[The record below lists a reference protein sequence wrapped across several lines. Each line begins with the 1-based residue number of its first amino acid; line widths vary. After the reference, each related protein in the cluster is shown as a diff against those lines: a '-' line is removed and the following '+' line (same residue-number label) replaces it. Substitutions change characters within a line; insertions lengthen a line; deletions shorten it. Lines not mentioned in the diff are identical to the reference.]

1 MRKLKVAQIVGKLY
15 GGGVEKVVFNYC
27 RAIDKNKVQFD
38 IFYDADSTVEP
49 PKDLI
54 NSGINFYKIPPY
66 QKLWK
71 YIPRLYSLL
80 KKNDY
85 DIVHSNINT
94 LSVFPLFVAE
104 MAGVKIR
111 IAHNHS
117 VPSKNEGIR
126 TIMKYSLRPFSKTF
140 ANVYFACSEKAGRWL
155 FGNKEYARGNVTFI
169 PNAIYFNRL
178 RQKMSKEQKKLLGIG
193 KNTLVLGHVGRM
205 TFAKNQLF
213 LIDIFKKVH
222 QVQPDS
228 ILIIVGDGEYRE
240 KIEEAI
246 RENHLVDCVKLIGQ
260 SSNPEMYY
268 SAMNVFILPSYF
280 EGLSMATI
288 EAQVGGVPVV
298 VSQAVPPEADISNQ
312 FYQLSLID
320 SSKKWANK
328 AIDVSHNTVKLS
340 KKGEIYDISKSASRL
355 YEQYRQLVENTK

>member
-15 GGGVEKVVFNYC
+15 GGGVERVIFNYC

-38 IFYDADSTVEP
+38 IFYDADSTVQP
-49 PKDLI
+49 PKDLV

-71 YIPRLYSLL
+71 YVPRLYSLL

-94 LSVFPLFVAE
+94 LSVFPLFVAK

-126 TIMKYSLRPFSKTF
+126 TIMKYSLRLFSRTF
-140 ANVYFACSEKAGRWL
+140 ANAYFACSEKAGRWL
-155 FGNKEYARGNVTFI
+155 FGNEEYEKRKVTFI
-169 PNAIYFNRL
+169 PNVIYFNKF
-178 RQKMSKEQKKLLGIG
+178 RQKMSKKQKELLGISN
-193 KNTLVLGHVGRM
+193 NTLVLGHVGRM

-228 ILIIVGDGEYRE
+228 VLIIVGDGEYRE
-240 KIEEAI
+240 KIEESI
-246 RENHLVDCVKLIGQ
+246 RENQLADCVKLIGQ
-260 SSNPEMYY
+260 SSNPEVYY

-288 EAQVGGVPVV
+288 EAQVAGVPVV
-298 VSQAVPPEADISNQ
+298 VSQAVPPEADISDQ
-312 FYQLSLID
+312 FYQLSLRNT
-320 SSKKWANK
+320 SGQWANK
-328 AIDVSHNTVKLS
+328 AIEVSHNTVKLS
-340 KKGEIYDISKSASRL
+340 EKGEIYDISKSASRL
-355 YEQYRQLVENTK
+355 YEQYKQLVQNPK